1 MVARSWWLPGVGG
14 ALNKKL
20 KIIAQSSTNK
30 TTIIASTLRKF
41 VEAFSKIEF
50 LKMEVNK
57 ETILRMV

>member
-1 MVARSWWLPGVGG
+1 MGVQG

-20 KIIAQSSTNK
+20 RIIAQSSTNE

-41 VEAFSKIEF
+41 VESFSKIEF

-57 ETILRMV
+57 ETILRMMELDD